1 MADLRL
7 ARPWNTVIQE
17 LDAKGISYEMSETR
31 SPRDFFAVD
40 EMMPYVVRVQ
50 ERGGS
55 CVLTRTFAPERSVSV
70 AAYEQGKYG

>member
-7 ARPWNTVIQE
+7 ARSWNTVIQE

-40 EMMPYVVRVQ
+40 DMSPYVVRTRVC
-50 ERGGS
+50 GGS
-55 CVLTRTFAPERSVSV
+55 IVLTLTPAPARSASV
-70 AAYEQGKYG
+70 AAYEAPR

>member
-40 EMMPYVVRVQ
+40 EMIPYVVRVQ
-50 ERGGS
+50 EHGGS
-55 CVLTRTFAPERSVSV
+55 CVLTRSFAPVRSASG
-70 AAYEQGKYG
+70 AGYEQGAYG